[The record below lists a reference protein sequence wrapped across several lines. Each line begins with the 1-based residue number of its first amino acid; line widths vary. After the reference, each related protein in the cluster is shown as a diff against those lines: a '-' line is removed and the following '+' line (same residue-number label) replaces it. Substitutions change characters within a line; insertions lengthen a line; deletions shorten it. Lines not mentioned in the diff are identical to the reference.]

1 MQVSYLWL
9 EMGPECTQWQQVLN
23 GAYAPNHEVSW
34 SGQPPAERTRKLQT
48 ILHGFTACYCMNS
61 NSYHMKLQL
70 FPPHH
75 RTRYFPADIVK
86 LHTIQLH
93 RHLGSLQLSCST
105 EEVASRSPTVSVIS
119 WPLAVNFEFS
129 WGQKGTCSVVNI
141 SSTSLAS
148 FLQGLLF
155 LLTGRT

>member
-1 MQVSYLWL
+1 M
-9 EMGPECTQWQQVLN
+9 VLSP
-23 GAYAPNHEVSW
+23 G
-34 SGQPPAERTRKLQT
+34 
-48 ILHGFTACYCMNS
+48 MNS

-75 RTRYFPADIVK
+75 HARYFPADTVK
-86 LHTIQLH
+86 LQTIQLH

-105 EEVASRSPTVSVIS
+105 EGSGIQVSYR
-119 WPLAVNFEFS
+119 VNFEFS

-148 FLQGLLF
+148 SLQGLLF
-155 LLTGRT
+155 RLGEHEDLTCGALGPGHKGLA